1 METLAD
7 LITRQLHARG
17 ETVTAFADRIGSNR
31 QTIRGWQTSLPAPA
45 MLNRVATAL
54 DLPYPTVLTAALRS
68 AEYIEDLA
76 DILAGQTVHAVARCN
91 GSPYDRGDFA
101 PEAIFTDPDR
111 ASEFTEIAN
120 AVTDDADFELAP
132 LVIDAAEPPPA
143 VRIYTME
150 WSNRTDRIAETSVLV
165 GDIPTRLENRV
176 VGEINGIELAD
187 TGEIY
192 RLRVDS
198 LDPESG
204 RAALQ
209 TVVEQLRSE
218 GRLLS
223 PEIDTRDGR
232 FSGMTEWAYE
242 QSLLAGIPAFDTS
255 LLAEGWNSAADAL
268 AAAGLPLQTSP
279 LADRLAEHVRT
290 TPYIWG
296 GGQPPV
302 PPQASR
308 PERRDAAYLGSGGDL
323 TAGTPIRRTPIAL
336 SEIQPGDIGFVAGRT
351 VMVVGPGEIIGLS
364 GQRQPI
370 SDIVQSD
377 FAGFFRMTPDDIPP
391 RSTNPGSRR
400 RRVVIEPPQP

>member
-232 FSGMTEWAYE
+232 FSGMTESAYE

-302 PPQASR
+302 PPQASY